1 MKVLIA
7 TDLLISILLQ
17 KDYVDGMDILF
28 MWLKK
33 LKFTWYMD
41 LSSLII
47 LTHFSEVQ
55 NLSIFNDF
63 QLLKEIP
70 PQTDNIIRLR
80 NYYSH
85 ITQESVKGG
94 LKALLPN
101 LAWLDNGNV
110 DFLITEN
117 PVLFD
122 MARHIKID
130 NRVYSIENFLE
141 KCAIEHRSLDPTKG
155 VVVTEEKMKDLS
167 LEDKFFQSF
176 INDYSPYY
184 FSWFIKKASD
194 KVYVSKDLKGK
205 VKAILKLKMEYNNE
219 NYLNIRPTFVPAKRM
234 KISSFKVEYT
244 GQKVGERF
252 MRIIISCAL
261 KEKVDEIYVTI
272 FNNSQQKMRLVGL
285 LSDYGFYY
293 HGVKDMNEEVY
304 VKKMRPFRTLSV
316 RNNFPFIRYANS
328 AFLVPI
334 HHEYSKDLLP
344 HVDANLDREDIE
356 PFKHSIKKVITLY
369 GDDYRIQEGTVLLFY
384 NMTKEKKERGII
396 AIGVVENTYRDIDT
410 EQQYVLRCR
419 KRSILDDKRLQ
430 SCWERRDKDKKLVV
444 ADFLYNFSFND
455 KAISEDRIKQCKI
468 DLTGIHHQT
477 PFYITKE
484 QYKDLI
490 KGTEY
495 EQDIDFD

>member
-41 LSSLII
+41 FSSLVI
-47 LTHFSEVQ
+47 LTHFSEAQ

-63 QLLKEIP
+63 QLLMEIP

-85 ITQESVKGG
+85 ITQDSVKDG
-94 LKALLPN
+94 LKTLLPN

-141 KCAIEHRSLDPTKG
+141 KCAIEHRTLDPIKG
-155 VVVTEEKMKDLS
+155 VVVKEEKMKDLS

-176 INDYSPYY
+176 INDYKPNY
-184 FSWFIKKASD
+184 FSWFLEKASD
-194 KVYVSKDLKGK
+194 KVYVSKDSKGK
-205 VKAILKLKMEYNNE
+205 VKAILKLKIEFDNE
-219 NYLNIRPTFVPAKRM
+219 NYLNIRPTFAPAKRM

-261 KEKVDEIYVTI
+261 REKVDEIYVTI
-272 FNNSQQKMRLVGL
+272 FNNSQQKVRLVSL

-293 HGVKDMNEEVY
+293 HGIKDMNEEVY
-304 VKKMRPFRTLSV
+304 VKKMRPFR
-316 RNNFPFIRYANS
+316 
-328 AFLVPI
+328 
-334 HHEYSKDLLP
+334 
-344 HVDANLDREDIE
+344 
-356 PFKHSIKKVITLY
+356 
-369 GDDYRIQEGTVLLFY
+369 
-384 NMTKEKKERGII
+384 
-396 AIGVVENTYRDIDT
+396 
-410 EQQYVLRCR
+410 
-419 KRSILDDKRLQ
+419 
-430 SCWERRDKDKKLVV
+430 
-444 ADFLYNFSFND
+444 
-455 KAISEDRIKQCKI
+455 
-468 DLTGIHHQT
+468 
-477 PFYITKE
+477 
-484 QYKDLI
+484 
-490 KGTEY
+490 
-495 EQDIDFD
+495 

>member
-7 TDLLISILLQ
+7 TDLLISMLLQ

-33 LKFTWYMD
+33 LKYTWYMD
-41 LSSLII
+41 ISSLII
-47 LTHFSEVQ
+47 LTHFSEAQ

-70 PQTDNIIRLR
+70 PQTENVLILK

-85 ITQESVKGG
+85 ITQEPVKDG
-94 LKALLPN
+94 LKTLLPN

-117 PVLFD
+117 PVLFE
-122 MARHIKID
+122 MAHHIKID
-130 NRVYSIENFLE
+130 NRVYSIENFIE
-141 KCAIEHRSLDPTKG
+141 KCAIEHRNLDPIKG
-155 VVVTEEKMKDLS
+155 VIVKEEMMKNLS

-184 FSWFIKKASD
+184 FSWFLEKASD
-194 KVYVSKDLKGK
+194 KVYISKDLKGK
-205 VKAILKLKMEYNNE
+205 IKAILKLKVEFDNE
-219 NYLNIRPTFVPAKRM
+219 DYSNISPIFTPAKRM

-261 KEKVDEIYVTI
+261 REKVDEIYVTI
-272 FNNSQQKMRLVGL
+272 FNNSQQKMRLVRL

-293 HGVKDMNEEVY
+293 HGIKDNNEEVY
-304 VKKMRPFRTLSV
+304 VKKMRPLNTLSA
-316 RNNFPFIRYANS
+316 RNNFPFVRYESS

-344 HVDANLDREDIE
+344 QVDANVDKEDIE
-356 PFKHSIKKVITLY
+356 PNKYSIKKVITLY
-369 GDDYRIQEGTVLLFY
+369 GDDYRIQTGTVLLFY

-396 AIGVVENTYRDIDT
+396 AIGVVENIYRDIYT

-430 SCWERRDKDKKLVV
+430 RCWEWRDKDKKLVV
-444 ADFLYNFSFND
+444 VDFLYNYSFNE
-455 KAISEDRIKQCKI
+455 KVIPEDRIRQCEI

-477 PFYITKE
+477 PLYITKK

-490 KGTEY
+490 KGTDY
-495 EQDIDFD
+495 AKDIDFD

>member
-7 TDLLISILLQ
+7 TDLLISMLLQ

-33 LKFTWYMD
+33 LKYTWYMD
-41 LSSLII
+41 ISSLII
-47 LTHFSEVQ
+47 LTHFSEAQ

-70 PQTDNIIRLR
+70 PQTENILILK

-85 ITQESVKGG
+85 ITQEPVKDG
-94 LKALLPN
+94 LKTLLPN

-110 DFLITEN
+110 DFIITEN

-122 MARHIKID
+122 MAHHIKID
-130 NRVYSIENFLE
+130 NRVYSIENFIE
-141 KCAIEHRSLDPTKG
+141 KCAIEHRNLDPIKG
-155 VVVTEEKMKDLS
+155 VIVKEEMMKNLS
-167 LEDKFFQSF
+167 LEDKFFLSF

-184 FSWFIKKASD
+184 FSWFLEKASD
-194 KVYVSKDLKGK
+194 KVYISKDLKGK
-205 VKAILKLKMEYNNE
+205 IKAILKLKVEFDNE
-219 NYLNIRPTFVPAKRM
+219 NYSNISPIFTPAKRM

-252 MRIIISCAL
+252 MLIIISCAL
-261 KEKVDEIYVTI
+261 REKVDEIYVTI
-272 FNNSQQKMRLVGL
+272 FNNSQQKMRLVRL

-293 HGVKDMNEEVY
+293 HGIKDNNEEVY
-304 VKKMRPFRTLSV
+304 VKKMRPLKTLSA
-316 RNNFPFIRYANS
+316 RNNFPFVRYESS

-344 HVDANLDREDIE
+344 QVDANVNKEDIE
-356 PFKHSIKKVITLY
+356 PNKYSIKKVITLY
-369 GDDYRIQEGTVLLFY
+369 GDDYRIQTGTVLLFY

-396 AIGVVENTYRDIDT
+396 AIGVVENIYRDIYT
-410 EQQYVLRCR
+410 EQQYILRCR

-430 SCWERRDKDKKLVV
+430 LCWEWRDKDKKLVV
-444 ADFLYNFSFND
+444 VDFLYNYSFNE
-455 KAISEDRIKQCKI
+455 KVIPEDRIRQCKV

-477 PFYITKE
+477 PLYITKK

-490 KGTEY
+490 KGTDY
-495 EQDIDFD
+495 AKDIDFD

>member
-7 TDLLISILLQ
+7 TDLLISMLLQ

-33 LKFTWYMD
+33 LKYTWYMD
-41 LSSLII
+41 ISSLII
-47 LTHFSEVQ
+47 LTHFSEAQ

-70 PQTDNIIRLR
+70 PQTENVLILK

-85 ITQESVKGG
+85 ITQEPVKDG
-94 LKALLPN
+94 LKTLLPN

-110 DFLITEN
+110 DFIITEN
-117 PVLFD
+117 PVLFE
-122 MARHIKID
+122 MAHHIKID
-130 NRVYSIENFLE
+130 NRVYSIENFIE
-141 KCAIEHRSLDPTKG
+141 KCAIEHRNLDPIKG
-155 VVVTEEKMKDLS
+155 VIVKEEMMKNLS

-184 FSWFIKKASD
+184 FSWFLEKASD
-194 KVYVSKDLKGK
+194 KVYISKDLKGK
-205 VKAILKLKMEYNNE
+205 IKAILKLKVEFDNE
-219 NYLNIRPTFVPAKRM
+219 DYSNISPIFTPAKRM

-261 KEKVDEIYVTI
+261 REKVDEIYVTI
-272 FNNSQQKMRLVGL
+272 FNNSQQKMRLVRL

-293 HGVKDMNEEVY
+293 HGIKDNNEEVY
-304 VKKMRPFRTLSV
+304 VKKMRPLNTLSA
-316 RNNFPFIRYANS
+316 RNNFPFVRYESS

-344 HVDANLDREDIE
+344 QVDANVDKEDIE
-356 PFKHSIKKVITLY
+356 PNKYSIKKVITLY
-369 GDDYRIQEGTVLLFY
+369 GDDYRIQTGTVLLFY

-396 AIGVVENTYRDIDT
+396 AIGVVENIYRDIYT

-430 SCWERRDKDKKLVV
+430 RCWEWRDKDKKLVV
-444 ADFLYNFSFND
+444 VDFLYNYSFNE
-455 KAISEDRIKQCKI
+455 KVIPEDRIRQCEI

-477 PFYITKE
+477 PLYITKK

-490 KGTEY
+490 KGTDY
-495 EQDIDFD
+495 AKDIDFD

>member
-7 TDLLISILLQ
+7 TDLLISMLLQ

-33 LKFTWYMD
+33 LKYTWYMD
-41 LSSLII
+41 ISSLII
-47 LTHFSEVQ
+47 LTHFSEAQ

-70 PQTDNIIRLR
+70 PQTENILILK

-85 ITQESVKGG
+85 ITQEPVKDG
-94 LKALLPN
+94 LKTLLPN

-110 DFLITEN
+110 DFIITEN

-122 MARHIKID
+122 MAHHIKID
-130 NRVYSIENFLE
+130 NRVYSIENFIE
-141 KCAIEHRSLDPTKG
+141 KCAIEHRNLDPIKG
-155 VVVTEEKMKDLS
+155 VIVKEEMMKNLS
-167 LEDKFFQSF
+167 LEDKFFLSF

-184 FSWFIKKASD
+184 FSWFLEKASD
-194 KVYVSKDLKGK
+194 KVYISKDLKGK
-205 VKAILKLKMEYNNE
+205 IKAILKLKVEFDNE
-219 NYLNIRPTFVPAKRM
+219 NYSNISPIFTPAKRM

-261 KEKVDEIYVTI
+261 REKVDEIYVTI
-272 FNNSQQKMRLVGL
+272 FNNSQQKMRLVRL

-293 HGVKDMNEEVY
+293 HGIKDNNEEVY
-304 VKKMRPFRTLSV
+304 VKKMRPLKTLSA
-316 RNNFPFIRYANS
+316 RNNFPFVRYESS

-344 HVDANLDREDIE
+344 QVDANVNKEDIE
-356 PFKHSIKKVITLY
+356 PNKYSIKKVITLY
-369 GDDYRIQEGTVLLFY
+369 GDDYRIQTGTVLLFY

-396 AIGVVENTYRDIDT
+396 AIGVVENIYRDIYT
-410 EQQYVLRCR
+410 EQQYILRCR

-430 SCWERRDKDKKLVV
+430 LCWEWRDKDKKLVV
-444 ADFLYNFSFND
+444 VDFLYNYSFNE
-455 KAISEDRIKQCKI
+455 KVIPEDRIRQCKV

-477 PFYITKE
+477 PLYITKK

-490 KGTEY
+490 KGTDY
-495 EQDIDFD
+495 AKDIDFD

>member
-7 TDLLISILLQ
+7 TDLLISMLLQ

-33 LKFTWYMD
+33 LKYTWYMD
-41 LSSLII
+41 ISSLII
-47 LTHFSEVQ
+47 LTHFSEAQ

-70 PQTDNIIRLR
+70 PQTENILILK

-85 ITQESVKGG
+85 ITQEPVKDG
-94 LKALLPN
+94 LKTLLPN

-110 DFLITEN
+110 DFIITEN

-122 MARHIKID
+122 MAHHIKID
-130 NRVYSIENFLE
+130 NRVYSIENFIE
-141 KCAIEHRSLDPTKG
+141 KCAIEHRNLDPIKG
-155 VVVTEEKMKDLS
+155 VIVKEEMMKNLS
-167 LEDKFFQSF
+167 LEDKFFLSF

-184 FSWFIKKASD
+184 FSWFLEKASD
-194 KVYVSKDLKGK
+194 KVYISKDLKGK
-205 VKAILKLKMEYNNE
+205 IKAILKLKVEFDNE
-219 NYLNIRPTFVPAKRM
+219 DYSNISPIFTPAKRM

-261 KEKVDEIYVTI
+261 REKVDEIYVTI
-272 FNNSQQKMRLVGL
+272 FNNSQQKMRLVRL

-293 HGVKDMNEEVY
+293 HGIKDNNEEVY
-304 VKKMRPFRTLSV
+304 VKKMRPLKTLSA
-316 RNNFPFIRYANS
+316 RNNFPFVRYESS

-344 HVDANLDREDIE
+344 QVDANVNKEDIE
-356 PFKHSIKKVITLY
+356 PNKYSIKKVITLY
-369 GDDYRIQEGTVLLFY
+369 GDDYRIQTGTVLLFY
-384 NMTKEKKERGII
+384 NMTKEKEERGII
-396 AIGVVENTYRDIDT
+396 AIGVVENIYRDIYT
-410 EQQYVLRCR
+410 EQQYILRCR

-430 SCWERRDKDKKLVV
+430 LCWEWRDKDKKLVV
-444 ADFLYNFSFND
+444 VDFLYNYSFNE
-455 KAISEDRIKQCKI
+455 KVIPEDRIRQCKV

-477 PFYITKE
+477 PLYITKK

-490 KGTEY
+490 KGTDY
-495 EQDIDFD
+495 AKDIDFD

>member
-7 TDLLISILLQ
+7 TDLLISMLLQ

-33 LKFTWYMD
+33 LKYTWYMD
-41 LSSLII
+41 ISSLII
-47 LTHFSEVQ
+47 LTHFSEAQ

-70 PQTDNIIRLR
+70 PQTENVLILK

-85 ITQESVKGG
+85 ITQEPVKDG
-94 LKALLPN
+94 LKTLLPN

-110 DFLITEN
+110 DFIITEN
-117 PVLFD
+117 PVLFE
-122 MARHIKID
+122 MAHHIKID
-130 NRVYSIENFLE
+130 NRVYSIENFIE
-141 KCAIEHRSLDPTKG
+141 KCAIEHRNLDPIKG
-155 VVVTEEKMKDLS
+155 VIVKEEMMKNLS

-184 FSWFIKKASD
+184 FSWFLEKASD
-194 KVYVSKDLKGK
+194 KVYISKDLKGK
-205 VKAILKLKMEYNNE
+205 IKAILKLKVEFDNE
-219 NYLNIRPTFVPAKRM
+219 DYSNISPIFTPAKRM

-252 MRIIISCAL
+252 MRIIFSCAL
-261 KEKVDEIYVTI
+261 REKVDEIYVTI
-272 FNNSQQKMRLVGL
+272 FNNSQQKMRLVRL

-293 HGVKDMNEEVY
+293 HGIKDNNEEVY
-304 VKKMRPFRTLSV
+304 VKKMRPLNTLSA
-316 RNNFPFIRYANS
+316 RNNFPFVRYESS

-344 HVDANLDREDIE
+344 QVDANVDKEDIE
-356 PFKHSIKKVITLY
+356 PNKYSIKKVITLY
-369 GDDYRIQEGTVLLFY
+369 GDDYRIQTGTVLLFY

-396 AIGVVENTYRDIDT
+396 AIGVVENIYRDIYT
-410 EQQYVLRCR
+410 EQQYILRCR

-430 SCWERRDKDKKLVV
+430 RCWEWRDKDKKLVV
-444 ADFLYNFSFND
+444 VDFLYNYSFNE
-455 KAISEDRIKQCKI
+455 KVIPEDRIRQCEI

-477 PFYITKE
+477 PLYITKK

-490 KGTEY
+490 KGTDY
-495 EQDIDFD
+495 AKDIDFD

>member
-7 TDLLISILLQ
+7 TDLLISMLLQ

-33 LKFTWYMD
+33 LKYTWYMD
-41 LSSLII
+41 ISSLII
-47 LTHFSEVQ
+47 LTHFSEAQ

-70 PQTDNIIRLR
+70 PQTENILILK

-85 ITQESVKGG
+85 ITQEPVKDG
-94 LKALLPN
+94 LKTLLPN

-110 DFLITEN
+110 DFIITEN

-122 MARHIKID
+122 MAHHIKID
-130 NRVYSIENFLE
+130 NRVYSIENFIE
-141 KCAIEHRSLDPTKG
+141 KCAIEHRNLDPIKG
-155 VVVTEEKMKDLS
+155 VIVKEEMMKNLS
-167 LEDKFFQSF
+167 LEDKFFLSF

-184 FSWFIKKASD
+184 FSWFLEKASD
-194 KVYVSKDLKGK
+194 KVYISKDLKGK
-205 VKAILKLKMEYNNE
+205 IKAILKLKVEFDNE
-219 NYLNIRPTFVPAKRM
+219 DYSNISPIFTPAKRM

-261 KEKVDEIYVTI
+261 REKVDEIYVTI
-272 FNNSQQKMRLVGL
+272 FNNSQQKMRLVRL

-293 HGVKDMNEEVY
+293 HGIKDNNEEVY
-304 VKKMRPFRTLSV
+304 VKKMRPLKTLSA
-316 RNNFPFIRYANS
+316 RNNFPFVRYESS

-334 HHEYSKDLLP
+334 HHEYSKDFLP
-344 HVDANLDREDIE
+344 QVDANVNKEDIE
-356 PFKHSIKKVITLY
+356 PNKYSIKKVITLY
-369 GDDYRIQEGTVLLFY
+369 GDDYRIQTGTVLLFY

-396 AIGVVENTYRDIDT
+396 AIGVVENIYRDIYT
-410 EQQYVLRCR
+410 EQQYILRCR

-430 SCWERRDKDKKLVV
+430 LCWEWRDKDKKLVV
-444 ADFLYNFSFND
+444 VDFLYNYSFNE
-455 KAISEDRIKQCKI
+455 KVIPEDRIRQCKV

-477 PFYITKE
+477 PLYITKK

-490 KGTEY
+490 KGTDY
-495 EQDIDFD
+495 AKDIDFD

>member
-7 TDLLISILLQ
+7 TDLLISMLLQ

-33 LKFTWYMD
+33 LKYTWYMD
-41 LSSLII
+41 ISSLII
-47 LTHFSEVQ
+47 LTHFSEAQ

-70 PQTDNIIRLR
+70 PQTENILILK

-85 ITQESVKGG
+85 ITQEPVKDG
-94 LKALLPN
+94 LKTLLPN

-110 DFLITEN
+110 DFIITEN

-122 MARHIKID
+122 MAHHIKID
-130 NRVYSIENFLE
+130 NRVYSIENFIE
-141 KCAIEHRSLDPTKG
+141 KCAIEHRNLDPIKG
-155 VVVTEEKMKDLS
+155 VIVKEEMMKNLS
-167 LEDKFFQSF
+167 LEDKFFLSF

-184 FSWFIKKASD
+184 FSWFLEKASD
-194 KVYVSKDLKGK
+194 KVYISKDLKGK
-205 VKAILKLKMEYNNE
+205 IKAILKLKVEFDNE
-219 NYLNIRPTFVPAKRM
+219 DYSNISPIFTPAKRM

-261 KEKVDEIYVTI
+261 REKVDEIYVTI
-272 FNNSQQKMRLVGL
+272 FNNSQQKMRLVRL

-293 HGVKDMNEEVY
+293 HGIKDNNEEVY
-304 VKKMRPFRTLSV
+304 VKKMRPLKTLSA
-316 RNNFPFIRYANS
+316 RNNFPFVRYESS

-344 HVDANLDREDIE
+344 QVDANVNKEDIE
-356 PFKHSIKKVITLY
+356 PNKYSIKKVITLY
-369 GDDYRIQEGTVLLFY
+369 GDDYRIQTGTVLLFY

-396 AIGVVENTYRDIDT
+396 AIGVVENIYRDIYT
-410 EQQYVLRCR
+410 EPVG
-419 KRSILDDKRLQ
+419 
-430 SCWERRDKDKKLVV
+430 
-444 ADFLYNFSFND
+444 
-455 KAISEDRIKQCKI
+455 
-468 DLTGIHHQT
+468 GIN
-477 PFYITKE
+477 
-484 QYKDLI
+484 LS
-490 KGTEY
+490 
-495 EQDIDFD
+495 

>member
-7 TDLLISILLQ
+7 TDLLISMLLQ

-33 LKFTWYMD
+33 LKYTWYMD
-41 LSSLII
+41 ISSLII
-47 LTHFSEVQ
+47 LTHFSEAQ

-70 PQTDNIIRLR
+70 PQTENILILK

-85 ITQESVKGG
+85 ITQEPVKDG
-94 LKALLPN
+94 LKTLLPN

-110 DFLITEN
+110 DFIITEN

-122 MARHIKID
+122 MAHHIKID
-130 NRVYSIENFLE
+130 NRVYSIENFIE
-141 KCAIEHRSLDPTKG
+141 KCAIEHRNLDPIKG
-155 VVVTEEKMKDLS
+155 VIVKEEMMKNLS
-167 LEDKFFQSF
+167 LEDKFFLSF

-184 FSWFIKKASD
+184 FSWFLEKASD
-194 KVYVSKDLKGK
+194 KVYISKDLKGK
-205 VKAILKLKMEYNNE
+205 IKAILKLKVEFDNE
-219 NYLNIRPTFVPAKRM
+219 DYSNISPIFTPAKRM

-261 KEKVDEIYVTI
+261 REKVDEIYVTI
-272 FNNSQQKMRLVGL
+272 FNNSQQKMRLVRL

-293 HGVKDMNEEVY
+293 HGIKDNNEEVY
-304 VKKMRPFRTLSV
+304 VKKMRPLKTLSA
-316 RNNFPFIRYANS
+316 RNNFPFVRYESS

-344 HVDANLDREDIE
+344 QVDANVNKEDIE
-356 PFKHSIKKVITLY
+356 PNKYSIKKVITLY
-369 GDDYRIQEGTVLLFY
+369 GDDYRIQTGTVLLFY

-396 AIGVVENTYRDIDT
+396 AIGVVENIYRDIYT
-410 EQQYVLRCR
+410 EQQYILRCR

-430 SCWERRDKDKKLVV
+430 LCWEWRDKDKKLVV
-444 ADFLYNFSFND
+444 VDFLYNYSFNE
-455 KAISEDRIKQCKI
+455 KVIPEDRIRQCKV

-477 PFYITKE
+477 PLYITKK

-490 KGTEY
+490 KGTDY
-495 EQDIDFD
+495 AKDIDFD

>member
-7 TDLLISILLQ
+7 TDLLISMLLQ

-33 LKFTWYMD
+33 LKYTWYMD
-41 LSSLII
+41 ISSLII
-47 LTHFSEVQ
+47 LTHFSEAQ

-70 PQTDNIIRLR
+70 PQTENILILK

-85 ITQESVKGG
+85 ITQEPVKDG
-94 LKALLPN
+94 LKTLLPN

-110 DFLITEN
+110 DFIITEN

-122 MARHIKID
+122 MAHHIKID
-130 NRVYSIENFLE
+130 NRVYSIENFIE
-141 KCAIEHRSLDPTKG
+141 KCAIEHRNLDPIKG
-155 VVVTEEKMKDLS
+155 VIVKEEMMKNLS

-184 FSWFIKKASD
+184 FSWFLEKASD
-194 KVYVSKDLKGK
+194 KVYISKDLKGK
-205 VKAILKLKMEYNNE
+205 IKAILKLKVESNNE
-219 NYLNIRPTFVPAKRM
+219 DYSNISPIFTPAKRM

-261 KEKVDEIYVTI
+261 REKVDEIYVTI
-272 FNNSQQKMRLVGL
+272 FNNSQQKMRLVRL

-293 HGVKDMNEEVY
+293 HGIKDNNEEVY
-304 VKKMRPFRTLSV
+304 VKKMRPLNTLSA
-316 RNNFPFIRYANS
+316 RNNFPFVRYESS

-344 HVDANLDREDIE
+344 QVDANVDKEDIE
-356 PFKHSIKKVITLY
+356 PNKYSIKKVITLY
-369 GDDYRIQEGTVLLFY
+369 GDDYRIQTGTVLLFY

-396 AIGVVENTYRDIDT
+396 AIGVVENIYRDIYT

-430 SCWERRDKDKKLVV
+430 RCWEWRDKDKKLVV
-444 ADFLYNFSFND
+444 VDFLYNYSFNE
-455 KAISEDRIKQCKI
+455 KVIPEDRIRQCDI

-477 PFYITKE
+477 PLYITKK

-490 KGTEY
+490 KGTDY
-495 EQDIDFD
+495 AKDIDFD